1 MLTEENIRTH
11 LFMNLLIMRCSYEK
25 GFLSTKPPEQ
35 TMHTGEK
42 ELVSLP
48 DLDKAMEKWQVPVI
62 SKASSPR

>member
-1 MLTEENIRTH
+1 
-11 LFMNLLIMRCSYEK
+11 MNSLIMRCSYEK
-25 GFLSTKPPEQ
+25 GFLSTKPTEQ
-35 TMHTGEK
+35 TMHAGEK